1 MTTHFPPVHDAKAFN
16 CIYCNVYAVQRWT
29 TLFQRNISGGYKTVE
44 GFDRCTCTRCSEESF
59 WFKGKLIVPAASTAP
74 RAHEHMPEECK
85 ADYEEARSIVALS
98 PKAAAALMRLVLQKL
113 MKTLGESGDNI
124 NNDIKS
130 LVSKGLPP
138 LIQKALDYCRVVGN
152 HAVHPG
158 EIDLND
164 TPEVAHQ
171 LFTMVNYIVEDQ
183 IARPKAI
190 EAMYDSLPESAKH
203 AIAKRDGG
211 R

>member
-1 MTTHFPPVHDAKAFN
+1 
-16 CIYCNVYAVQRWT
+16 
-29 TLFQRNISGGYKTVE
+29 
-44 GFDRCTCTRCSEESF
+44 
-59 WFKGKLIVPAASTAP
+59 
-74 RAHEHMPEECK
+74 
-85 ADYEEARSIVALS
+85 
-98 PKAAAALMRLVLQKL
+98 MRLVLQKL